1 MQCSSKRA
9 SLTLRKGRKNKIAV
23 RGTASGE
30 VTSCAGLRRFRRF
43 LVKEGQGKE
52 LGSVAHVVLAFDWSG
67 LNWTGGPS

>member
-43 LVKEGQGKE
+43 LKEGQGKE
-52 LGSVAHVVLAFDWSG
+52 LGSVAHVVLAFVWSG